1 MRTLPI
7 RRNKRTFYWRLG
19 ILHGDVWGCGPG
31 RGGGMC
37 RVEVKR
43 KGEYPK
49 SFLGAQEEQKRER
62 GRSVGRIDRGVAV
75 CFFSSYIFAT
85 WPWCSFGPTARGSA
99 RVQVICGG
107 RRVMLRKKAWNDRGS
122 RQPSALYADSM
133 LYHDLDVIGP
143 PFRLSLRGS
152 SPAFTDPCH
161 PSIGRKAPEKK
172 VGEEKKPQRNRRST
186 VMCLSRHGL
195 PATRSVPDMVGS
207 GMRRGSQVFVFHV
220 SFHGRSLFVGRVGF
234 GREQQTEIPSD
245 LSDCFS
251 CMHSTNL
258 AVLKMRAK
266 RAGQDGGP
274 EKQQLRAP
282 LIPMFRVP
290 TSPLFMASTK
300 YQYQSPSPGRKG
312 KHRPV
317 RTNETRLLRRKDSQL
332 EFNRSYA
339 HTSISQAPSYL
350 QCNLPWHNVVR
361 VALVLHN

>member
-1 MRTLPI
+1 
-7 RRNKRTFYWRLG
+7 
-19 ILHGDVWGCGPG
+19 
-31 RGGGMC
+31 
-37 RVEVKR
+37 
-43 KGEYPK
+43 
-49 SFLGAQEEQKRER
+49 
-62 GRSVGRIDRGVAV
+62 
-75 CFFSSYIFAT
+75 
-85 WPWCSFGPTARGSA
+85 
-99 RVQVICGG
+99 
-107 RRVMLRKKAWNDRGS
+107 
-122 RQPSALYADSM
+122 M